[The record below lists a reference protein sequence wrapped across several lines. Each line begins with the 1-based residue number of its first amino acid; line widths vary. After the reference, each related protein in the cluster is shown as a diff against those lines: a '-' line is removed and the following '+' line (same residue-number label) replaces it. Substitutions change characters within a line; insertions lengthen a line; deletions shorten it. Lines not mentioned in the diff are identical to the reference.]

1 MEMKIRKANLQ
12 VCQLRL
18 RLVSV
23 PQELVVMVGHLMEV
37 FRRKIT
43 F

>member
-1 MEMKIRKANLQ
+1 MEMKIRKVNLQ

-18 RLVSV
+18 GSV
-23 PQELVVMVGHLMEV
+23 NVLQELVAMVGHLTEV
-37 FRRKIT
+37 FPRKIT